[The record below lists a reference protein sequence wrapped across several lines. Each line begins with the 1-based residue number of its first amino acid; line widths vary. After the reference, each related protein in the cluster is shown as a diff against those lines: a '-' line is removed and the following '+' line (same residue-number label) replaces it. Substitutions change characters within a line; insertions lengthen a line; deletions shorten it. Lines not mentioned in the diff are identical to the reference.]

1 VPSGQSLYPLRQP
14 LGGGGGGA
22 TQTPL
27 LQEYVAGQCAPH
39 EPQLEGSLARAVSQ
53 PSACMSPLQSVH
65 PAAHVPR
72 HTPPRDVAT
81 QDGVTWFVEHLNP
94 QPPQLFTSLPMFVS
108 QPSDR
113 LFPLQSA

>member
-1 VPSGQSLYPLRQP
+1 MFPHVPQFL
-14 LGGGGGGA
+14 
-22 TQTPL
+22 
-27 LQEYVAGQCAPH
+27 V
-39 EPQLEGSLARAVSQ
+39 SLASAVSQ
-53 PSACMSPLQSVH
+53 PSAWMFPLQSAH

-72 HTPPRDVAT
+72 HTPPRGVAA
-81 QDGVTWFVEHLNP
+81 QDGVTWFVEHLIP